1 MKIPIFP
8 LNGAIL
14 FPKTNLPLN
23 IFEERYIEMVDYSLS
38 NNRVIGMVQQKEN
51 KGLYNIGCYGKIT
64 VFNETPDKRYLINL
78 EGISCFNIVKEIDTG
93 CKFRICEIE
102 IFDNFNGP
110 NLQDGLKSTILDSFK
125 KYKKVKNINVNLDDI
140 SQLNVVDL
148 LKLIIMVSPFDVS
161 VKQMFL
167 ELKSNKELYENI
179 LSTLEIELAAN
190 QESVSIN

>member
-23 IFEERYIEMVDYSLS
+23 IFEERYVDMVDYSLS
-38 NNRVIGMVQQKEN
+38 SERFIGMVQQKEN
-51 KGLYNIGCYGKIT
+51 SELYNVGCYGKIT
-64 VFNETPDKRYLINL
+64 IFNETPDKRYLKNL

-125 KYKKVKNINVNLDDI
+125 KYKKVKNINVKLDDI

>member
-23 IFEERYIEMVDYSLS
+23 IFEDRYIDMIDYSLS
-38 NNRVIGMVQQKEN
+38 SNRFVGMVQQKEN
-51 KGLYNIGCYGKIT
+51 NELYNIGCYGKIT

-78 EGISCFNIVKEIDTG
+78 EGISCFKIIKEIETLH
-93 CKFRICEIE
+93 KFRICEIK
-102 IFDNFNGP
+102 IFN
-110 NLQDGLKSTILDSFK
+110 NLSDPKLKDGFKSKILDSFE
-125 KYKKVKNINVNLDDI
+125 KYNKVKNININLNDI
-140 SQLNVVDL
+140 SKLNIVDL
-148 LKLIIMVSPFDVS
+148 LKLIVMVSPFDVS

-179 LSTLEIELAAN
+179 LSTLEIELASN
-190 QESVSIN
+190 QESGSIN

>member
-8 LNGAIL
+8 LSGAIL

-23 IFEERYIEMVDYSLS
+23 IFEERYIEMIDYSLS
-38 NNRVIGMVQQKEN
+38 KNRFIGMVQQKEN
-51 KGLYNIGCYGKIT
+51 SSLYNVGCYGKIT
-64 VFNETPDKRYLINL
+64 AFNETPDKRYLINL
-78 EGISCFNIVKEIDTG
+78 EGISCFSIIKEIDTG
-93 CKFRICEIE
+93 YKFRICEIE
-102 IFDNFNGP
+102 IFNNFNDP
-110 NLQDGLKSTILDSFK
+110 NLQDGLKSKILDSFK
-125 KYKKVKNINVNLDDI
+125 KYNKVKNINLNINDI

-148 LKLIIMVSPFDVS
+148 LKLIVMVAPFDVS

-190 QESVSIN
+190 HESVSIN

>member
-23 IFEERYIEMVDYSLS
+23 IFEERYLDMVDYSLS
-38 NNRVIGMVQQKEN
+38 NNRLIGMVQQKKDNE
-51 KGLYNIGCYGKIT
+51 LYNVGCYGKIT
-64 VFNETPDKRYLINL
+64 VFNEMPDKRYLINL
-78 EGISCFNIVKEIDTG
+78 EGISCFNIIKELDTKW
-93 CKFRICEIE
+93 KFRICEIE
-102 IFDNFNGP
+102 IFNNFNGP
-110 NLQDGLKSTILDSFK
+110 NLQDGLKSKILDSFK
-125 KYKKVKNINVNLDDI
+125 KYNKVKNINVNLDDV

-148 LKLIIMVSPFDVS
+148 LKLIVMVSPFDVS

-167 ELKSNKELYENI
+167 ELKSKKELYDNI

>member
-23 IFEERYIEMVDYSLS
+23 IFEERYIELVDYSLS
-38 NNRVIGMVQQKEN
+38 NNRVMGMVQQKEN
-51 KGLYNIGCYGKIT
+51 NGLYNIGCYGKIT

-78 EGISCFNIVKEIDTG
+78 EGISCFNIIKELDTKW
-93 CKFRICEIE
+93 KFRICEIE
-102 IFDNFNGP
+102 IFNNFNGP
-110 NLQDGLKSTILDSFK
+110 SLQDGLKSKILDSFK
-125 KYKKVKNINVNLDDI
+125 KYNKVKSINVNLDDV
-140 SQLNVVDL
+140 SQLSVVDL
-148 LKLIIMVSPFDVS
+148 LKLIVMVSPFDVS

-167 ELKSNKELYENI
+167 ELKSNKELYDNI

>member
-23 IFEERYIEMVDYSLS
+23 IFEDRYIDMIDYSLS
-38 NNRVIGMVQQKEN
+38 SNRFVGMVQQKEN
-51 KGLYNIGCYGKIT
+51 NELYNIGCYGKIT

-78 EGISCFNIVKEIDTG
+78 EGISCFKIIKEIETLH
-93 CKFRICEIE
+93 KFRICEIK
-102 IFDNFNGP
+102 IFDNLNGP
-110 NLQDGLKSTILDSFK
+110 KLKDSFKSKILDSFE
-125 KYKKVKNINVNLDDI
+125 KYNKVKNININLNDI
-140 SQLNVVDL
+140 SKLNIVDL
-148 LKLIIMVSPFDVS
+148 LKLIVMVSPFDVS

-179 LSTLEIELAAN
+179 LSTLEIELASN
-190 QESVSIN
+190 QVSGSIN

>member
-23 IFEERYIEMVDYSLS
+23 IFEERYIDMVDYSLS
-38 NNRVIGMVQQKEN
+38 KNRFIGMVQQKEN
-51 KGLYNIGCYGKIT
+51 NSLYNVGCYGKIT

-110 NLQDGLKSTILDSFK
+110 NLQDGLKSTILDSFE

-167 ELKSNKELYENI
+167 ELKSNKELYESI

>member
-1 MKIPIFP
+1 MKIAIFP

-23 IFEERYIEMVDYSLS
+23 IFEERYVDMVDYSLS
-38 NNRVIGMVQQKEN
+38 SNRYVGMVQQKEN
-51 KGLYNIGCYGKIT
+51 NELYNVGCYGKIT
-64 VFNETPDKRYLINL
+64 VINETPDGRYLINL
-78 EGISCFNIVKEIDTG
+78 EGISCFNIIKELDTKW
-93 CKFRICEIE
+93 KFRICEIE
-102 IFDNFNGP
+102 IFNNFNGP
-110 NLQDGLKSTILDSFK
+110 NLQDELKSKILHSFK
-125 KYKKVKNINVNLDDI
+125 KYNKVKNINVNLDDV

-148 LKLIIMVSPFDVS
+148 LKFIVMVSPFDVS

-167 ELKSNKELYENI
+167 ELKSNKELYDNI

>member
-23 IFEERYIEMVDYSLS
+23 IFEEKYIEMVDYSLS
-38 NNRVIGMVQQKEN
+38 KNRFIGMVQQKEN
-51 KGLYNIGCYGKIT
+51 NSLYNVGCYGKIT
-64 VFNETPDKRYLINL
+64 VFNETQDKRYLINL
-78 EGISCFNIVKEIDTG
+78 EGISCFKIIKEIDSAS
-93 CKFRICEIE
+93 KFRICEIE
-102 IFDNFNGP
+102 IFDNFNDP
-110 NLQDGLKSTILDSFK
+110 DLQDGLKSKILDSFK
-125 KYKKVKNINVNLDDI
+125 KYNKAKNINVNLDDI

-148 LKLIIMVSPFDVS
+148 LKLIVMVSPFDVS

-167 ELKSNKELYENI
+167 ELKSNKELYESI